1 MFKVILHA
9 ALAAIFPSISAA
21 CGTALI
27 LTIDVSNSV
36 DPAEYRIQV
45 DGMASALRDPEIVE
59 AMVSQEAAI
68 AVVQWSGAQRQEL
81 SIPWTRIRTS
91 LDAARLADAAQ
102 LTTRAFTLSDTAPA
116 EAITFALPLF
126 AQVPDCKTKVI
137 DVSGDGTPNAGS
149 DVRRARN
156 LAETQ
161 GVTINGIAIE
171 SLGVAISNFYRAALI
186 TRNGFV
192 ITARTHREYPDAIRR
207 KILRELSIVLG

>member
-1 MFKVILHA
+1 M
-9 ALAAIFPSISAA
+9 
-21 CGTALI
+21 I

-45 DGMASALRDPEIVE
+45 DGMAAALRNPDIVE

-68 AVVQWSGAQRQEL
+68 AVVQWSGKDKQEL

-91 LDAARLADAAQ
+91 LDAARLATAAQ

-116 EAITFALPLF
+116 EAIRFALPLF
-126 AQVPDCKTKVI
+126 ADVPDCKTKVI
-137 DVSGDGTPNAGS
+137 DVSGDGTPNAGT
-149 DVRRARN
+149 DIRNARN
-156 LAETQ
+156 LAERM

-171 SLGVAISNFYRAALI
+171 SLGLAITNFYKRALI
-186 TRNGFV
+186 TRDGFV

>member
-1 MFKVILHA
+1 M
-9 ALAAIFPSISAA
+9 A
-21 CGTALI
+21 CGAALI

-45 DGMASALRDPEIVE
+45 DGMAAALRNPDIVE

-68 AVVQWSGAQRQEL
+68 AVVQWSGKDKQEL

-91 LDAARLADAAQ
+91 LDAARLATAAQ

-116 EAITFALPLF
+116 EAIRFALPLF
-126 AQVPDCKTKVI
+126 ADVPDCKTKVV
-137 DVSGDGTPNAGS
+137 DVSGDSTPNAGT
-149 DVRRARN
+149 DIRNARN
-156 LAETQ
+156 LAERM

-171 SLGVAISNFYRAALI
+171 SLGLAITNFYKRALI
-186 TRNGFV
+186 TRDEFV

>member
-1 MFKVILHA
+1 M
-9 ALAAIFPSISAA
+9 A
-21 CGTALI
+21 CGAALI

-45 DGMASALRDPEIVE
+45 DGMAAALRNPDIVE

-68 AVVQWSGAQRQEL
+68 AVVQWSGKDKQEL

-91 LDAARLADAAQ
+91 LDAARLATAAQ

-116 EAITFALPLF
+116 EAIRFALPLF
-126 AQVPDCKTKVI
+126 ADVPDCKTKVV
-137 DVSGDGTPNAGS
+137 DVSGDGTPNAGT
-149 DVRRARN
+149 DIRNARN
-156 LAETQ
+156 LAERM

-171 SLGVAISNFYRAALI
+171 SLGLAITNFYKRALI
-186 TRNGFV
+186 TRDGFV